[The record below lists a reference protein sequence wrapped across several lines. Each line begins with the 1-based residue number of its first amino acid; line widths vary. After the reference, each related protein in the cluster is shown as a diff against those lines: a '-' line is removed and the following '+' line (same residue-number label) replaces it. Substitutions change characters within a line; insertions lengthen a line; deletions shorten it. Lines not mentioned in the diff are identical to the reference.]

1 MGLDIFRHIKV
12 WVDFWSHFSSCQLE
26 IQNIEMGSSVK
37 TKYMKSQWLHIAL
50 LLTLSRCNFY
60 INFYQDIAVRG
71 TVLHLNLTRHV
82 RMGLDVTLKMP
93 LTRLIR
99 LILKS
104 ERCKELPKLTLNIT
118 FTPLAEMIQSE
129 QQLEQ
134 LKVYQ
139 LTLEIGAVKKS
150 HQKNS

>member
-1 MGLDIFRHIKV
+1 M
-12 WVDFWSHFSSCQLE
+12 
-26 IQNIEMGSSVK
+26 
-37 TKYMKSQWLHIAL
+37 
-50 LLTLSRCNFY
+50 
-60 INFYQDIAVRG
+60 
-71 TVLHLNLTRHV
+71 NLTRHV